1 MSYFNQITSRLIFR
15 KASSDDVAAWKEFLI
30 KNSLIHF
37 LGLDLNKSPEELAT
51 NWISM
56 QLKRYD
62 DVGLGHLAVIEK
74 DSGLLIGM
82 AGIIPR
88 NWADR
93 EDYEIAYSFI
103 PRYWGKGFAT
113 EAAKSLL
120 EYGRENIQTDRFI
133 SIIDLENHASANVA
147 RKNGM
152 KVLFQTEF
160 LGMDVNVFGI
170 NLNSSVTSA
179 SSNE

>member
-15 KASSDDVAAWKEFLI
+15 KASSDDVAAWKEFFI

-103 PRYWGKGFAT
+103 PRYFLTYDVSVHLVIFTNESLFVRVCHGGGSVVGNRI
-113 EAAKSLL
+113 SLL
-120 EYGRENIQTDRFI
+120 TKEDENQ
-133 SIIDLENHASANVA
+133 
-147 RKNGM
+147 
-152 KVLFQTEF
+152 
-160 LGMDVNVFGI
+160 
-170 NLNSSVTSA
+170 
-179 SSNE
+179 